1 MLTRQNKPPQTTN
14 SLPIPYR
21 LTGNRV
27 IHLVSSKRIPRDIQ
41 IPHADPVANRIGLV
55 QDVLENERVC
65 CLRVIGAA
73 ADLELDSAHADDFQA
88 ADFDWGALYGFVGG
102 EGGAVSG
109 VVVGAADHH
118 PVVAAEDTGGGFV
131 GGGHVGLWWF
141 GLVWSWFLL
150 ACSFHVVSSARDKH
164 TGINGIG

>member
-1 MLTRQNKPPQTTN
+1 MQ
-14 SLPIPYR
+14 
-21 LTGNRV
+21 
-27 IHLVSSKRIPRDIQ
+27 H
-41 IPHADPVANRIGLV
+41 
-55 QDVLENERVC
+55 VLENERVC
-65 CLRVIGAA
+65 SRIIRAA

-118 PVVAAEDTGGGFV
+118 PVVAAEGTGGGFV

-141 GLVWSWFLL
+141 GLELFLL